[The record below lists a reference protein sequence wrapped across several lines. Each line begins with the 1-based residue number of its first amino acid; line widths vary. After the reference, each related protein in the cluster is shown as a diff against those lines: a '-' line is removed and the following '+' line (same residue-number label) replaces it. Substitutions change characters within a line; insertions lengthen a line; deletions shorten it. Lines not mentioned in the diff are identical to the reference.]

1 MRILIVEDEVHL
13 NDLLHDYLIDA
24 FKDAKITQVYD
35 GFKALDIISHES
47 FELVLLDV
55 MLPHIN
61 GFDLLKK
68 VKSLNPK
75 TAALMLSSLN
85 DEESQLKGYE
95 LGADEYV
102 TKPYSPKL
110 VIKKVLAILSR
121 YTGDTIKSMSSYG
134 IMSYNFSNYELL
146 IDGEVIILN
155 KKEWALLQL
164 FLNNIGRV
172 FSREDLLNLIWGYD
186 YYGYDRT
193 VDTHIKR
200 LRQKLGPASAYI
212 KTIYKSGY
220 KFEK

>member
-1 MRILIVEDEVHL
+1 M
-13 NDLLHDYLIDA
+13 NMLL
-24 FKDAKITQVYD
+24 
-35 GFKALDIISHES
+35 S
-47 FELVLLDV
+47 
-55 MLPHIN
+55 
-61 GFDLLKK
+61 
-68 VKSLNPK
+68 
-75 TAALMLSSLN
+75 
-85 DEESQLKGYE
+85 
-95 LGADEYV
+95 
-102 TKPYSPKL
+102 PYSPKL

-121 YTGDTIKSMSSYG
+121 YTDDSVKAMSSYG
-134 IMSYNFSNYELL
+134 IISFNFNNYELSV
-146 IDGEVIILN
+146 DSEVIILN